1 MDILK
6 FLRKISAVGMAAAV
20 LAGCTKEFEPDL
32 SEPPVLCLNSLMAV
46 GEPFEATLTRTW
58 RYSDG
63 YVYEI
68 ADLKVSDGTVAL
80 EVNGRHVA
88 DMICDDA
95 SGTYRCDYRPA
106 PGDIVTVAASSPS
119 YGDAKAT
126 ITIPRVT
133 TIELASCTPRFG
145 IDTYTDLDGNTVAT
159 NITGSID
166 ITLRIRDAAG
176 TDYYQAAWSDAM
188 ADGTP
193 DYTGEEIVYFTV
205 GTPDFDAEP
214 LFSEHISAL
223 EAVFGSDAYGFTV
236 FTDRSFDGRER
247 TVRLLF
253 ENARVN
259 FPDVATPDA
268 VAPGTCRFTV
278 SLRNISESLYNWYLR
293 DWQDT
298 DGIVGTLAGIGFA
311 ETICGYS
318 NVSSRAGIVSAT
330 ATSSI
335 EIDITDYIQNLLKQ
349 SQQ

>member
-6 FLRKISAVGMAAAV
+6 IFRKISAVGMAAAV
-20 LAGCTKEFEPDL
+20 LAGCTKEFEPDID
-32 SEPPVLCLNSLMAV
+32 EPPVLCLNSLMAV

-88 DMICDDA
+88 DMVCDDA

-106 PGDIVTVAASSPS
+106 PGDIVTVAASSPR
-119 YGDAKAT
+119 YGDARAT
-126 ITIPRVT
+126 VAVPRPAA
-133 TIELASCTPRFG
+133 IELASCTPRFD
-145 IDTYTDLDGNTVAT
+145 IDSYTDYYGNAVAT
-159 NITGSID
+159 GVHGTID
-166 ITLRIRDAAG
+166 LTLRIRDAAG
-176 TDYYQAAWSDAM
+176 TDYYQAAWNDDL

-193 DYTGEEIVYFTV
+193 DYTREDVVSFTV

-236 FTDRSFDGRER
+236 FSDRSFDGRER
-247 TVRLLF
+247 TLHLLF

-259 FPDVATPDA
+259 FPGVATPDA

-278 SLRNISESLYNWYLR
+278 SLRNLSESLYRWYLR
-293 DWQDT
+293 DWQDS
-298 DGIVGTLAGIGFA
+298 DGITGSLADIGFA

-330 ATSSI
+330 ATTTI
-335 EIDITDYIQNLLKQ
+335 EIDLTDYIKNLLKQ